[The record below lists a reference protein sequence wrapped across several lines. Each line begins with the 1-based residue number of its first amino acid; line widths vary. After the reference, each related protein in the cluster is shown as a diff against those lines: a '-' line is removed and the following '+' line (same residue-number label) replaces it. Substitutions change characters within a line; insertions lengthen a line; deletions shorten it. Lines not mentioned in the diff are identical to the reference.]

1 MSRPRVPD
9 AVRPCCA
16 FPLPLWGR
24 EQNGAL
30 FTSPLEGEVDAA
42 QQRRE
47 GGKPQMPALAATPL
61 PDPPPQ
67 GGREQKSAA
76 LGSGTQ

>member
-1 MSRPRVPD
+1 MSRPR
-9 AVRPCCA
+9 ASEHLYCS
-16 FPLPLWGR
+16 FPLPLWG

-47 GGKPQMPALAATPL
+47 GAKPQMPAPGAAPL

-76 LGSGTQ
+76 LGSEAR